1 MVRFRLQNGS
11 GQNGFSYVKKV
22 IPGSLSL
29 GTPKLSAYALTK
41 EIEVK
46 GYQGGRQL
54 AISATTAYE
63 TMQNYAWC

>member
-11 GQNGFSYVKKV
+11 GQNGLSYVERA
-22 IPGSLSL
+22 IPVSLSL

-46 GYQGGRQL
+46 GYQGV
-54 AISATTAYE
+54 
-63 TMQNYAWC
+63 N

>member
-11 GQNGFSYVKKV
+11 GQNGLSYVKKA

-46 GYQGGRQL
+46 GYQGV
-54 AISATTAYE
+54 
-63 TMQNYAWC
+63 N